1 MLYSSIYHVSCKVF
15 ILCIF
20 VYMVCEEGIGL
31 CLVCG
36 MFVLFVCVLYTC
48 MDGCM
53 WCVYACLYV
62 ICVTYVYCVFM
73 GMFPVVLDVD
83 KQTTP
88 NYILRS

>member
-1 MLYSSIYHVSCKVF
+1 MLYSSIYHVSYKVF

-20 VYMVCEEGIGL
+20 VYMVCEDGIGL

-36 MFVLFVCVLYTC
+36 MFVLFVCCIHVWMVVCDMRML
-48 MDGCM
+48 
-53 WCVYACLYV
+53 VYMLYV
-62 ICVTYVYCVFM
+62 LHMYIVCSWACF
-73 GMFPVVLDVD
+73 FVVLDVD